1 MLAFPIL
8 LVLGNVLSITT
19 EGWYHLSR
27 NLLGKYIKN
36 TLTVVIGVASLTTLM
51 GVSSA
56 WWIATTN
63 FPFRKHL
70 EWLLIL
76 PLAIPTFINGITYA
90 GLIDY
95 TSPIRVFIRSV
106 LWLSDFNMDIMNQT
120 GVIAVISFVL
130 YPYVYLTSR
139 AIFSMQSGALIESS
153 HSLGA
158 GHFKTFTKIVLP
170 VAWPGIFSGLILVT
184 MEVLNDYGTVHY
196 YGVPTFT
203 TGIFKAWLS
212 LGDLPSGVL
221 LSTFL
226 IGLVLMLLFFE
237 ERFRG
242 RKKFESEEGKLSS
255 RVDLIGYSKWLVF
268 VACGM
273 PFLLGF
279 VIPVGQMA
287 YWLSLS
293 FESIRWGDLAHGI
306 SGTLQ
311 VAVVSSLLVVILA
324 WLFAFLQR
332 RTQLTGFWKYATK
345 MAMLGYSMPG
355 AVLGIGVVMLVL
367 FLNPG
372 WLFAGTTALAIGYT
386 SRFFAVGFNPIT
398 SGYSKISSS
407 VDESA
412 SLLGKNMGTL
422 LVKLHF
428 PMLRPAVVA
437 AFIMVFIDVT
447 KELPLTLILRPF
459 NFETIATQAFQ
470 FATDEMAIESAAPS
484 LIIILI
490 SAIPVYFLHRIFRTQ

>member
-8 LVLGNVLSITT
+8 LVLGNVISVTS
-19 EGWYHLSR
+19 EGWYHLSQ
-27 NLLGKYIKN
+27 NLLASYIKN
-36 TLTVVIGVASLTTLM
+36 TLTVVIGVAFLTTLM

-56 WWIATTN
+56 WWIATTD

-95 TSPIRVFIRSV
+95 TGPIRVFIRSV
-106 LWLSDFNMDIMNQT
+106 SWLSDFNMDIMNQA
-120 GVIAVISFVL
+120 GVIAVMSFVL

-158 GHFKTFTKIVLP
+158 GHFKTFTKVVLP
-170 VAWPGIFSGLILVT
+170 VAWPGIFSGLILVI

-212 LGDLPSGVL
+212 LGDLPSAVL
-221 LSTFL
+221 LAIFL
-226 IGLVLMLLFFE
+226 ICFVLMLIFLE
-237 ERFRG
+237 DRFRG
-242 RKKFESEEGKLSS
+242 KKKFESQEGKLSS
-255 RVDLIGYSKWLVF
+255 RVALAGYKKWLVLI
-268 VACGM
+268 ACGM

-279 VIPVGQMA
+279 VIPVGQMT

-293 FESIRWGDLAHGI
+293 FDSIRWEDLAHGI

-311 VAVVSSLLVVILA
+311 VAIIASLLVVILA
-324 WLFAFLQR
+324 WLFGFLQR
-332 RTQLTGFWKYATK
+332 RTQLEGFWKYATRI
-345 MAMLGYSMPG
+345 AVLGYSMPG

-372 WLFAGTTALAIGYT
+372 WLFVGTTALVIGYT
-386 SRFFAVGFNPIT
+386 SRFFAVGFNPII
-398 SGYSKISSS
+398 SGYSKISAS

-412 SLLGKNMGTL
+412 SLLGKGTGTL
-422 LVKLHF
+422 LAKIHF

-437 AFIMVFIDVT
+437 AFIMVFIDIA

-490 SAIPVYFLHRIFRTQ
+490 AAVPVYFLHRIFRAE